1 LHLILL
7 KELRGNVMGMR
18 LILLGGSGAGKGTQ
32 AARLAQR
39 LALPVLSTGDLLR
52 EAMAMGAKPAAAL
65 AELAHQAEPYV
76 ARGELVP
83 DPLMIGFIRQ
93 RLQQPDMAQGWILE
107 GYPRTAFQAEELDF
121 LLEELGQTLTRAV
134 WLDVAREELIRRSLA
149 RSRSDDDLA
158 VVQRRIDNLEA
169 FTQPLQDYYG
179 YKKRLLMVDGSPS
192 ADAVEQQIVEQLAVA
207 AS

>member
-1 LHLILL
+1 
-7 KELRGNVMGMR
+7 MGMR

-32 AARLAQR
+32 AARLSQC
-39 LALPVLSTGDLLR
+39 LSLPTVSTGDLIR
-52 EAMAMGAKPAAAL
+52 EAMTADSQHQAKASEALVELANQAKP
-65 AELAHQAEPYV
+65 YV
-76 ARGELVP
+76 EKGELVP

-121 LLEELGQTLTRAV
+121 LLEELGQGVDRAV
-134 WLDVAREELIRRSLA
+134 WLEVPREVLVERSLA

-158 VVQRRIDNLEA
+158 VVQRRIDNLEQ
-169 FTQPLQDYYG
+169 FTKPLQDYYG
-179 YKKRLLMVDGSPS
+179 YKKRLLMVDGSQP
-192 ADAVEQQIVEQLAVA
+192 ADAVEQQIVEQLAVG

>member
-1 LHLILL
+1 
-7 KELRGNVMGMR
+7 MGMR
-18 LILLGGSGAGKGTQ
+18 FILLGGSGAGKGTQ

-39 LALPVLSTGDLLR
+39 LTLPVLSTGDLLR
-52 EAMAMGAKPAAAL
+52 NAMILNSEPSAAL
-65 AELAHQAEPYV
+65 AELAQEAEPYV
-76 ARGELVP
+76 VRGELVP

-93 RLQQPDMAQGWILE
+93 RLQQPDMLQGWILE

-134 WLDVAREELIRRSLA
+134 WLEVDREELIRRSLS

-169 FTQPLQDYYG
+169 FTSPLQDYYG
-179 YKKRLLMVDGSPS
+179 YKQRLLVVDGSRS
-192 ADAVEQQIVEQLAVA
+192 ADAVEEHIIERLAVA

>member
-1 LHLILL
+1 
-7 KELRGNVMGMR
+7 MGVR

-39 LALPVLSTGDLLR
+39 LTLPVISTGDLLR
-52 EAMAMGAKPAAAL
+52 EAMTLGAKPSEAL
-65 AELAHQAEPYV
+65 AELAQQAEPYV

-121 LLEELGQTLTRAV
+121 LLEELGQRLTRAV

-179 YKKRLLMVDGSPS
+179 YKQRLLMVDGSPS
-192 ADAVEQQIVEQLAVA
+192 ADAVEQQIVERLAVA